1 MVGIYLLCSSHA
13 VDGSEIRVLRNSW
26 NPTASQP
33 STASARTSQLFKIM
47 FETHVG
53 QRPLCLLG
61 NYVKNDKRKCTKKL
75 VMQQVS
81 PLNPY
86 KGIQMQSS
94 LFTFGGST
102 NQWGSFSL
110 DIHKTN
116 NLKRMNFRETLFK
129 LLKVSWCLFVTQK
142 YHPLPPENL
151 TWNLKIMVF
160 KWTFLFQGLIFR
172 FHVKFRGCIY
182 MGTLTYIHGS

>member
-1 MVGIYLLCSSHA
+1 
-13 VDGSEIRVLRNSW
+13 
-26 NPTASQP
+26 
-33 STASARTSQLFKIM
+33 M

-94 LFTFGGST
+94 LFTFSKST
-102 NQWGSFSL
+102 NQGGSFSL
-110 DIHKTN
+110 DFHKTN
-116 NLKRMNFRETLFK
+116 NLKMIIFWKILFK
-129 LLKVSWCLFVTQK
+129 LFKGFLMFVCDPKISSFTFTPPK
-142 YHPLPPENL
+142 FNMEPEN
-151 TWNLKIMVF
+151 NG
-160 KWTFLFQGLIFR
+160 FQMDFP
-172 FHVKFRGCIY
+172 FP
-182 MGTLTYIHGS
+182 GTYFQVPC